1 MSEPRTN
8 EDVSYARMSIMSLAM
23 TTGIWK
29 LDQMR
34 QILTVSNAKYSRLV
48 AFGWPGSHFWPF
60 LCLENI
66 QTTSTCTYSV
76 SDKKKNNIQPNAFL
90 RNDSIPSSSPTVS
103 TLRYTTQFF
112 SSTSHFSLHPF
123 VLHPPSC
130 TLSLGVENPLIT
142 TWNLPPHPFSQEE
155 FLTPL
160 QLLSALPQL
169 YSST

>member
-1 MSEPRTN
+1 M
-8 EDVSYARMSIMSLAM
+8 RMCRMLVCQLCHWQWRPASGSL
-23 TTGIWK
+23 IRC
-29 LDQMR
+29 DRFSQFQMPNTADWLYLVDLVLTSDHFSALKTSK
-34 QILTVSNAKYSRLV
+34 QHQHVHILHV
-48 AFGWPGSHFWPF
+48 
-60 LCLENI
+60 
-66 QTTSTCTYSV
+66 V